1 MKNIVV
7 LTGAGMSAESGLQT
21 FRAANGLWEGHE
33 VLEVASPI
41 GWQQNKNL
49 VLDFYNKRRAQ
60 LLKVQPNKGHYDL
73 VLLENKFKVNIV
85 TQNVD
90 DLHERAGSGH
100 VLHLHG
106 ELFKVRSTKN
116 PSLIYDWKT
125 ALNLGD
131 FGEDKAQ
138 LRPHIVWFGED
149 VPMFN
154 VAIETVQAAD
164 ALIIIGTSMQVYP
177 AANLVY
183 YIKNNIPVYFID
195 PKPSINK
202 NSFPNLKII
211 AENASTGVEKVL
223 TELIG

>member
-1 MKNIVV
+1 M
-7 LTGAGMSAESGLQT
+7 
-21 FRAANGLWEGHE
+21 
-33 VLEVASPI
+33 
-41 GWQQNKNL
+41 
-49 VLDFYNKRRAQ
+49 
-60 LLKVQPNKGHYDL
+60 
-73 VLLENKFKVNIV
+73 
-85 TQNVD
+85 
-90 DLHERAGSGH
+90 
-100 VLHLHG
+100 HLHG

-183 YIKNNIPVYFID
+183 YIKNNIPI
-195 PKPSINK
+195 K
-202 NSFPNLKII
+202 NYNITLII
-211 AENASTGVEKVL
+211 Y
-223 TELIG
+223 

>member
-21 FRAANGLWEGHE
+21 FRDANGLWEGHE

-41 GWQQNKNL
+41 GWQRNKNL